1 MGAPLFLV
9 PPATAGAATAG
20 SVVLLDGPEGRHA
33 ATVSRIGVGERI
45 DLADGAGVLLRTEV
59 LAVEGREVLRARV
72 LERVDEPLPDPR
84 LVVVQ
89 ALPKGDRAET
99 AVETLTEVGVDV
111 IVPWLAQ
118 RCVARWSGEKVVRGR
133 ARWEAVAR
141 AAGKQSRRA
150 RFPEVAPLARTSDVA
165 ARVRAAAAAVVLH
178 EEATDPLGAVE
189 WPPSGEIVLVVG
201 PEGGI
206 APAELEA
213 LAAAGARPARLG
225 PTVLRTS
232 TAGTVAAGVVLARTQ
247 RWGCPP

>member
-9 PPATAGAATAG
+9 PAPRAAQAAAG
-20 SVVLLDGPEGRHA
+20 SVVVVDGPEGRHA
-33 ATVSRIGVGERI
+33 VSVARIGVGERI
-45 DLADGAGVLLRTEV
+45 DLADGAGVLLHAEV

-72 LERVDEPLPDPR
+72 VERVDVPPPSPR

-111 IVPWLAQ
+111 IVPWQ
-118 RCVARWSGEKVVRGR
+118 SERSVARWSGEKVARGR

-141 AAGKQSRRA
+141 AAAKQSRRA
-150 RFPEVAPLARTSDVA
+150 RFPEVAPLARTAEVVDLVA
-165 ARVRAAAAAVVLH
+165 SAATAVVLH
-178 EEATDPLGAVE
+178 EEADEPLGSRE
-189 WPPSGEIVLVVG
+189 WPSDGDVVLVVG

-206 APAELEA
+206 SPAEVDA
-213 LAAAGARPARLG
+213 LTGAGGRLARMG

-232 TAGTVAAGVVLARTQ
+232 TAGTVAAAVVLARTQ
-247 RWGCPP
+247 RWG